1 MKQCYAS
8 WPVRVGCRDDSQRA
22 MTYAKL
28 TTRPAKTPY
37 GAITIASIFIIIM
50 AG

>member
-1 MKQCYAS
+1 MRRARWLSRCI
-8 WPVRVGCRDDSQRA
+8 A